1 MKHVINLLIIAA
13 FFSDFN
19 ELSAISGAFKAV
31 TISPE
36 LLSLAVLLCGLAYF
50 GVVKKIVI
58 APKYLWL
65 LMSMVLYLLC
75 NVALNSVPA
84 GAIIGG
90 LRRYIKFLPLF
101 FFPLVYEFSDEE
113 ILQKLKLILGMTVF
127 QFPVAIAQRFI
138 IHSHLKTG
146 DVVRGTLST
155 SGVLS
160 IYLNCA
166 IAVVLAF
173 YLYKRISF
181 ISLMALSCILFF
193 PMLINETKST
203 LLLLPVA
210 IFIPVLFSKVEA
222 GKIKKTILVTGLST
236 IMLSVF
242 VVAYNHFW
250 GANSGQRGIENFLQD
265 RATGYLYKEID
276 PGSDVEAGRI
286 DSIVWAYHELSN
298 DPMKLIFGL
307 GMGNVGPSILSSFE
321 GKYTK
326 EYATWAMDMTT
337 ITYLMWEIGFFGI
350 MLLFLFFFFVFLD
363 SLSLRKSDNVIVA
376 ALSTGWTAVVLVM
389 IPSLLYK
396 NLLTQNALGFLFF
409 LLSGYLVS
417 KKVDFEKENYA
428 LAEVDNVN
436 DYNSYDNYFV
446 KTQKGR

>member
-1 MKHVINLLIIAA
+1 MKHVVNLLIIAV
-13 FFSDFN
+13 FLSEFN
-19 ELSAISGAFKAV
+19 ELSLISGAFKAV

-36 LLSLAVLLCGLAYF
+36 FLSLAVLLCGLAYF

-65 LMSMVLYLLC
+65 FMFMIVYLLC

-113 ILQKLKLILGMTVF
+113 ILQKLKLILGMTIF
-127 QFPVAIAQRFI
+127 QFPIAFAQRFI
-138 IHSHLKTG
+138 LYPHLRTG
-146 DVVRGTLST
+146 DVVRGTLAT

-160 IYLNCA
+160 IYLDCS

-173 YLYKRISF
+173 YLYKKISF
-181 ISLMALSCILFF
+181 ISLIVLSIILFS

-203 LLLLPVA
+203 LLLLPIA
-210 IFIPVLFSKVEA
+210 IFIPVLFSRVEA
-222 GKIKKTILVTGLST
+222 GKIKKTILVTGLTT
-236 IMLSVF
+236 IMLTVF
-242 VVAYNHFW
+242 LVAYNHFW
-250 GANSGQRGIENFLQD
+250 GAQSRQRRLEVFFQEG
-265 RATGYLYKEID
+265 ATGYLYKELK
-276 PGSDVEAGRI
+276 PGTTDVEAGRL

-307 GMGNVGPSILSSFE
+307 GMGNVGPSLLSSFE

-326 EYATWAMDMTT
+326 EYEGWAMDMTT

-350 MLLFLFFFFVFLD
+350 MLLLLFFFFVLLD
-363 SLSLRKSDNVIVA
+363 SLKLRKSDNVIVS
-376 ALSTGWTAVVLVM
+376 ALSTGWVAVVLIM

-396 NLLTQNALGFLFF
+396 NLLTQNAIGFLFF

-417 KKVDFEKENYA
+417 KKVEFEEENYA
-428 LAEVDNVN
+428 SSELDNV
-436 DYNSYDNYFV
+436 YHYGSYDN
-446 KTQKGR
+446 

>member
-1 MKHVINLLIIAA
+1 MKHVVNLLIIAV
-13 FFSDFN
+13 FFSEFN
-19 ELSAISGAFKAV
+19 ELALISGAFKAV

-36 LLSLAVLLCGLAYF
+36 FLSLAVLLCGLVYF

-65 LMSMVLYLLC
+65 FMFMIVYLLC

-90 LRRYIKFLPLF
+90 LRRYVKFLPLF

-113 ILQKLKLILGMTVF
+113 ILQKLKLILGLTIF
-127 QFPVAIAQRFI
+127 QFPVAFAQRFI
-138 IHSHLKTG
+138 LYSHLKTG
-146 DVVRGTLST
+146 DVVRGTLAT

-160 IYLNCA
+160 IYLNCV

-173 YLYKRISF
+173 YLYKKISF
-181 ISLMALSCILFF
+181 ISLVILSIIIFF

-203 LLLLPVA
+203 LLLLPIA
-210 IFIPVLFSKVEA
+210 IFIPVLFSRVEE
-222 GKIKKTILVTGLST
+222 GKIKKTILVTGLTT
-236 IMLSVF
+236 IMLAVF

-250 GANSGQRGIENFLQD
+250 GAESRQRRLEVFFQEG
-265 RATGYLYKEID
+265 ATGYLYKELK
-276 PGSDVEAGRI
+276 PGTTDVEAGRI
-286 DSIVWAYHELSN
+286 DSIAWAYHELSN

-326 EYATWAMDMTT
+326 EYEGWAMDMTT

-350 MLLFLFFFFVFLD
+350 MLLFLFFFFVLLD
-363 SLSLRKSDNVIVA
+363 SLKLRKSDNIVVS
-376 ALSTGWTAVVLVM
+376 ALSTGWVAVVLVM

-396 NLLTQNALGFLFF
+396 NLLTQNAIGFLFF

-428 LAEVDNVN
+428 FSELDNVY
-436 DYNSYDNYFV
+436 DYRSYDN
-446 KTQKGR
+446 